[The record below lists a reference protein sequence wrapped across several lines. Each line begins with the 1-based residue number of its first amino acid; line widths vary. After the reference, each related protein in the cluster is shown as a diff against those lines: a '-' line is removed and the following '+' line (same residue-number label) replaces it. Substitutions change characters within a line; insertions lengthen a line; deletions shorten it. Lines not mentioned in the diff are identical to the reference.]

1 MSFDVENNKNLVK
14 ALLVKGRK
22 QGYLTIDEINNSFG
36 TEMDSKQLD
45 GIISILTECDIKISD
60 GKEKEHREKTQSS
73 TKNTKKSVNIISSL
87 PDVNKVDNINDGTDE
102 LETNFYE
109 KDIKNEFN
117 SINAEETIIRN
128 TEDPVKAY
136 LKSINNIPLLT
147 REDEV
152 DIAMRIEKG
161 RNEVI
166 RNLYNIPFVLKYV
179 FDWYEGLSNGGML
192 LRDLI
197 KIDEITSSE
206 FNIDDD
212 FERDDL
218 EDIDDVNEDEDNC
231 ISSFF
236 AMDDLEENDEK
247 QIVKRADDND
257 SEQSLADYD
266 MDKDDEEELANA
278 IGNVERSLLP
288 KVLITLEKA
297 SGYVQ
302 KIMNIIKNDTITKY
316 RNNKRVEKLIEE
328 VYRTMSNI
336 SLNNTLI
343 TNILNEITKVENK
356 LMDLNKLILKVAVD
370 SGVDKKEFLDI
381 YMNDQRDENWF
392 ENLKETKADDKRW
405 QVFLNEKAE
414 EVEELNNKINKVLRI
429 VGVEYNDF
437 NKIVREIKQSRKE
450 EEKAKNEMIRSN
462 LRLVISIAKRYANR
476 GLQFLD
482 LIQEGN
488 IGLMRAVDKFE
499 YKRGYKFSTYS
510 TWWIRQ
516 SITRAI
522 ADQSRTIRIPIHMVE
537 TINKISKISRQ
548 LMQQL
553 GRQPTIKEISDKLL
567 IPVEKIIKILRN
579 SKDPISLDAP
589 IGNNSGNS
597 EGDESLVGDFIEDSY
612 AVSPM
617 KARIYNNLKEKTSQ
631 LLSSLTAREER
642 VLRMRFG
649 IGIDSDHT
657 LEEVGKLFSVTRERI
672 RQIEAKALRKLQ
684 HPVRIEM
691 LKEFV
696 ETSDVQ

>member
-1 MSFDVENNKNLVK
+1 MSFDVEKNKNLVK

-22 QGYLTIDEINNSFG
+22 QGYLTIDDINSSCG
-36 TEMDSKQLD
+36 TEIDSKQLE
-45 GIISILTECDIKISD
+45 GIISILTECDIKISN
-60 GKEKEHREKTQSS
+60 GKEKKEKTGA
-73 TKNTKKSVNIISSL
+73 TRGPKKSVSVINSL
-87 PDVNKVDNINDGTDE
+87 PNNNDKVNGIHDVNDDVEN
-102 LETNFYE
+102 NFYD

-117 SINAEETIIRN
+117 SINTEETIIRN

-166 RNLYNIPFVLKYV
+166 RNLYNIPFVLKYI
-179 FDWYEGLSNGGML
+179 FDWYEGLSNGSML
-192 LRDLI
+192 LRDFI

-218 EDIDDVNEDEDNC
+218 DDIDDVNEDEENC

-236 AMDDLEENDEK
+236 AMDDLEEDNNEK
-247 QIVKRADDND
+247 PIEKSAEENENGQN
-257 SEQSLADYD
+257 LADFD
-266 MDKDDEEELANA
+266 IDKDDDEALANA

-302 KIMNIIKNDTITKY
+302 KIMSIIKNDTITKY

-328 VYRTMSNI
+328 VYKTMSNI

-343 TNILNEITKVENK
+343 TNILNEITRVENK
-356 LMDLNKLILKVAVD
+356 LMDLNKLILKLAVD

-381 YMNDQRDENWF
+381 YMSDQRDENWF
-392 ENLKETKADDKRW
+392 ENLQETKANDKKW
-405 QVFLNEKAE
+405 QVFLNDKAE
-414 EVEELNNKINKVLRI
+414 EVRELNNKINKVLRI
-429 VGVEYNDF
+429 AGVDYNDF
-437 NKIVREIKQSRKE
+437 NKIVKEIKQSKKE
-450 EEKAKNEMIRSN
+450 EDKAKNEMIRSN

-499 YKRGYKFSTYS
+499 YKRGYKFSTYA

-567 IPVEKIIKILRN
+567 IPVDKIIKILRN
-579 SKDPISLDAP
+579 SKDPVSLDAP
-589 IGNNSGNS
+589 IGSNSGSS
-597 EGDESLVGDFIEDSY
+597 EGDESLVGDFIEDQY

-631 LLSSLTAREER
+631 LLSGLTAREER

-691 LKEFV
+691 LKEFM
-696 ETSDVQ
+696 ETSES

>member
-1 MSFDVENNKNLVK
+1 MSFDVEKNKNLVK

-22 QGYLTIDEINNSFG
+22 QGYLTIDDINSSCG
-36 TEMDSKQLD
+36 TEIDSKQLE
-45 GIISILTECDIKISD
+45 GIVSILTECDIKISN
-60 GKEKEHREKTQSS
+60 GKEKKEKIGATRGP
-73 TKNTKKSVNIISSL
+73 KKSVSVINSL
-87 PDVNKVDNINDGTDE
+87 PNNNDKVNGVHDVNDDVEN
-102 LETNFYE
+102 NFYD

-117 SINAEETIIRN
+117 SINTEETIIRN

-166 RNLYNIPFVLKYV
+166 RNLYNIPFVLKYI
-179 FDWYEGLSNGGML
+179 FDWYEGLSNGSML
-192 LRDLI
+192 LRDFI

-218 EDIDDVNEDEDNC
+218 DDIDDVNEDEENC

-236 AMDDLEENDEK
+236 AMDDLEEDNNDKPIEK
-247 QIVKRADDND
+247 QTEENENRQN
-257 SEQSLADYD
+257 LADFD
-266 MDKDDEEELANA
+266 IDKDDDEALANA

-302 KIMNIIKNDTITKY
+302 KIMSIIKNDTITKY

-328 VYRTMSNI
+328 VYKTMSNI

-343 TNILNEITKVENK
+343 TNILNEITRVENK
-356 LMDLNKLILKVAVD
+356 LMDLNKLILKLAVD

-381 YMNDQRDENWF
+381 YMSDQRDENWF
-392 ENLKETKADDKRW
+392 ENLQETKADDKKW
-405 QVFLNEKAE
+405 QIFLNDKAE
-414 EVEELNNKINKVLRI
+414 EVRELNNKINKVLRI
-429 VGVEYNDF
+429 VGVDYNDF
-437 NKIVREIKQSRKE
+437 NKIVKEIKQSKKE
-450 EEKAKNEMIRSN
+450 EDKAKNEMIRSN

-567 IPVEKIIKILRN
+567 IPVDKIIKILRN
-579 SKDPISLDAP
+579 SKDPVSLDAP
-589 IGNNSGNS
+589 IGNNSGSS
-597 EGDESLVGDFIEDSY
+597 EGDESLVGDFIEDQY

-691 LKEFV
+691 LKEFM
-696 ETSDVQ
+696 ETSES

>member
-1 MSFDVENNKNLVK
+1 MSFDVEKNKNLVK

-22 QGYLTIDEINNSFG
+22 QGYLTIDDINSSCG
-36 TEMDSKQLD
+36 TEIDSKQLE
-45 GIISILTECDIKISD
+45 GIISILTECDIKISN
-60 GKEKEHREKTQSS
+60 GKEKKEKTGA
-73 TKNTKKSVNIISSL
+73 TRGPKKSVSVINSL
-87 PDVNKVDNINDGTDE
+87 PNNNDKVNGIHDVNDDVEN
-102 LETNFYE
+102 NFYD

-117 SINAEETIIRN
+117 SINTEETIIRN

-166 RNLYNIPFVLKYV
+166 RNLYNIPFVLKYI
-179 FDWYEGLSNGGML
+179 FDWYEGLSNGSML
-192 LRDLI
+192 LRDFI

-218 EDIDDVNEDEDNC
+218 DDIDDVNEDEENC

-236 AMDDLEENDEK
+236 AMDDLEEDNNEK
-247 QIVKRADDND
+247 PIEKSAEGNENGQN
-257 SEQSLADYD
+257 LADFD
-266 MDKDDEEELANA
+266 IDKDDDEALANA

-302 KIMNIIKNDTITKY
+302 KIMSIIKNETITKY

-328 VYRTMSNI
+328 VYKTMSNI

-343 TNILNEITKVENK
+343 VNILNEITRVENK
-356 LMDLNKLILKVAVD
+356 LMDLNKLILKLAVD

-381 YMNDQRDENWF
+381 YMSDQRDENWF
-392 ENLKETKADDKRW
+392 ENLQETKANDKKW
-405 QVFLNEKAE
+405 QVFLNDKAE
-414 EVEELNNKINKVLRI
+414 EVRELNNKINKVLRI
-429 VGVEYNDF
+429 VGVDYNDF
-437 NKIVREIKQSRKE
+437 NKIVKEIKQSKKE
-450 EEKAKNEMIRSN
+450 EDKAKNEMIRSN

-567 IPVEKIIKILRN
+567 IPVDKIIKILRN

-589 IGNNSGNS
+589 IGSNSGSS
-597 EGDESLVGDFIEDSY
+597 EGDESLVGDFIEDQY

-691 LKEFV
+691 LKEFM
-696 ETSDVQ
+696 ETSES

>member
-1 MSFDVENNKNLVK
+1 MSFDVEKNKNLVK

-22 QGYLTIDEINNSFG
+22 QGYLTIDDINSSCG
-36 TEMDSKQLD
+36 TEIDSKQLE
-45 GIISILTECDIKISD
+45 GIISILTECDIKISN
-60 GKEKEHREKTQSS
+60 GKEKKEKIGT
-73 TKNTKKSVNIISSL
+73 TKGPKKSVSVINSL
-87 PDVNKVDNINDGTDE
+87 PNNNDKVNGIHDVNDDVEN
-102 LETNFYE
+102 NFYD

-117 SINAEETIIRN
+117 SINTEETIIRN

-166 RNLYNIPFVLKYV
+166 RNLYNIPFVLKYI
-179 FDWYEGLSNGGML
+179 FDWYEGLSNGSML
-192 LRDLI
+192 LRDFI

-218 EDIDDVNEDEDNC
+218 DDIDDVNEDEENC

-236 AMDDLEENDEK
+236 AMDDLEEDNNEKPIEK
-247 QIVKRADDND
+247 QAEEN
-257 SEQSLADYD
+257 ENGQNLADFD
-266 MDKDDEEELANA
+266 IDKDDDEALANA

-302 KIMNIIKNDTITKY
+302 KIMSIIKNDTITKY

-328 VYRTMSNI
+328 VYKTMSNI

-343 TNILNEITKVENK
+343 TNILNEITRVENK
-356 LMDLNKLILKVAVD
+356 LMDLNKLILKLAVD

-381 YMNDQRDENWF
+381 YMSDQRDENWF
-392 ENLKETKADDKRW
+392 ENLQETKADDKKW
-405 QVFLNEKAE
+405 QVFLNDKAE
-414 EVEELNNKINKVLRI
+414 EVRELNNKINKVLRI
-429 VGVEYNDF
+429 VGVDYNDF
-437 NKIVREIKQSRKE
+437 NKIVKEIKQSKKE
-450 EEKAKNEMIRSN
+450 EDKAKNEMIRSN

-567 IPVEKIIKILRN
+567 IPVDKIIKILRN
-579 SKDPISLDAP
+579 SKDPVSLDAP
-589 IGNNSGNS
+589 IGNNSGSS
-597 EGDESLVGDFIEDSY
+597 EGDESLVGDFIEDQY

-691 LKEFV
+691 LKEFM
-696 ETSDVQ
+696 ETSES

>member
-1 MSFDVENNKNLVK
+1 MSFDVEKNKNLVK

-22 QGYLTIDEINNSFG
+22 QGYLTIDDINSSCG
-36 TEMDSKQLD
+36 TEIDSKQLE
-45 GIISILTECDIKISD
+45 GIISILTECDIKISN
-60 GKEKEHREKTQSS
+60 GKEKKEKTGA
-73 TKNTKKSVNIISSL
+73 TRGPKKSVSVINSL
-87 PDVNKVDNINDGTDE
+87 PNNNDKVNGIHDVNDDVEN
-102 LETNFYE
+102 NFYD

-117 SINAEETIIRN
+117 SINTEETIIRN

-166 RNLYNIPFVLKYV
+166 RNLYNIPFVLKYI
-179 FDWYEGLSNGGML
+179 FDWYEGLSNGSML
-192 LRDLI
+192 LRDFI

-218 EDIDDVNEDEDNC
+218 DDIDDVNEDEENC

-236 AMDDLEENDEK
+236 AMDDLEEDNNEK
-247 QIVKRADDND
+247 PIEKSAEGNENGQN
-257 SEQSLADYD
+257 LADFD
-266 MDKDDEEELANA
+266 IDKDDDEALANA

-302 KIMNIIKNDTITKY
+302 KIMSIIKNETITKY

-328 VYRTMSNI
+328 VYKTMSNI

-343 TNILNEITKVENK
+343 TNILSEITRVENK
-356 LMDLNKLILKVAVD
+356 LMDLNKLILKLAVD

-381 YMNDQRDENWF
+381 YMSDQRDENWF
-392 ENLKETKADDKRW
+392 ENLQETKADDKKW
-405 QVFLNEKAE
+405 QVFLNDKAE
-414 EVEELNNKINKVLRI
+414 EVRELNNKINKVLRI
-429 VGVEYNDF
+429 VGVDYNDF
-437 NKIVREIKQSRKE
+437 NKIVKEIKQSKKE
-450 EEKAKNEMIRSN
+450 EDKAKNEMIRSN

-567 IPVEKIIKILRN
+567 IPVDKIIKILRN
-579 SKDPISLDAP
+579 SKDPVSLDAP
-589 IGNNSGNS
+589 IGNNSGSS
-597 EGDESLVGDFIEDSY
+597 EGDESLVGDFIEDQY

-691 LKEFV
+691 LKEFM
-696 ETSDVQ
+696 ETSES

>member
-1 MSFDVENNKNLVK
+1 MS
-14 ALLVKGRK
+14 
-22 QGYLTIDEINNSFG
+22 I
-36 TEMDSKQLD
+36 
-45 GIISILTECDIKISD
+45 
-60 GKEKEHREKTQSS
+60 
-73 TKNTKKSVNIISSL
+73 
-87 PDVNKVDNINDGTDE
+87 
-102 LETNFYE
+102 
-109 KDIKNEFN
+109 IKNE
-117 SINAEETIIRN
+117 
-128 TEDPVKAY
+128 
-136 LKSINNIPLLT
+136 
-147 REDEV
+147 
-152 DIAMRIEKG
+152 
-161 RNEVI
+161 
-166 RNLYNIPFVLKYV
+166 
-179 FDWYEGLSNGGML
+179 
-192 LRDLI
+192 
-197 KIDEITSSE
+197 
-206 FNIDDD
+206 
-212 FERDDL
+212 
-218 EDIDDVNEDEDNC
+218 
-231 ISSFF
+231 
-236 AMDDLEENDEK
+236 
-247 QIVKRADDND
+247 
-257 SEQSLADYD
+257 
-266 MDKDDEEELANA
+266 
-278 IGNVERSLLP
+278 
-288 KVLITLEKA
+288 
-297 SGYVQ
+297 
-302 KIMNIIKNDTITKY
+302 TITKY
-316 RNNKRVEKLIEE
+316 RNNKRVEKFIEE
-328 VYRTMSNI
+328 VYKTMSNI

-343 TNILNEITKVENK
+343 TNILNEITRVENK
-356 LMDLNKLILKVAVD
+356 LMDLNKLILKLAVD

-381 YMNDQRDENWF
+381 YMSDQRDENWF
-392 ENLKETKADDKRW
+392 ENLQGTKADDKRW
-405 QVFLNEKAE
+405 QVFLNDKAE
-414 EVEELNNKINKVLRI
+414 EVRELNNKINKVLRI
-429 VGVEYNDF
+429 VGVDYNDF
-437 NKIVREIKQSRKE
+437 NKIVKEIKQSKKE
-450 EEKAKNEMIRSN
+450 EDKAKNEMIRSN

-567 IPVEKIIKILRN
+567 IPVDKSIKILRN
-579 SKDPISLDAP
+579 SKDPVSLDAP
-589 IGNNSGNS
+589 IGSNSGSS
-597 EGDESLVGDFIEDSY
+597 EGDESLVGDFIEDQY

-691 LKEFV
+691 LKEFM
-696 ETSDVQ
+696 ETSES

>member
-1 MSFDVENNKNLVK
+1 MSFDVEKNKNLVK

-22 QGYLTIDEINNSFG
+22 QGYLTIDDINSSCG
-36 TEMDSKQLD
+36 TEIDSKQLE
-45 GIISILTECDIKISD
+45 GIISILTECDIKISN
-60 GKEKEHREKTQSS
+60 GKEKKEKTGA
-73 TKNTKKSVNIISSL
+73 TRGPKKSVSVINSL
-87 PDVNKVDNINDGTDE
+87 PNNNDKVNGIHDVNDDVEN
-102 LETNFYE
+102 NFYD

-117 SINAEETIIRN
+117 SINTEETIIRN

-166 RNLYNIPFVLKYV
+166 RNLYNIPFVLKYI
-179 FDWYEGLSNGGML
+179 FDWYEGLSNGSML
-192 LRDLI
+192 LRDFI

-218 EDIDDVNEDEDNC
+218 DDIDDVNEDEENC

-236 AMDDLEENDEK
+236 AMDDLEEDNNEK
-247 QIVKRADDND
+247 PIEKSAEGNENGQN
-257 SEQSLADYD
+257 LADFD
-266 MDKDDEEELANA
+266 IDKDDDEALANA

-302 KIMNIIKNDTITKY
+302 KIMSIIKNETITKY

-328 VYRTMSNI
+328 VYKTMSNI

-343 TNILNEITKVENK
+343 TNILSEITRVENK
-356 LMDLNKLILKVAVD
+356 LMDLNKLILKLAVD

-381 YMNDQRDENWF
+381 YMSDQRDENWF
-392 ENLKETKADDKRW
+392 ENLQETKADDKKW
-405 QVFLNEKAE
+405 QVFLNDKAE
-414 EVEELNNKINKVLRI
+414 EVRELNNKINKVLRI
-429 VGVEYNDF
+429 VGVDYNDF
-437 NKIVREIKQSRKE
+437 NKIVKEIKQSKKE
-450 EEKAKNEMIRSN
+450 EDKAKNEMIRSN

-499 YKRGYKFSTYS
+499 YKRGYKFSTYA

-567 IPVEKIIKILRN
+567 IPVDKIIKILRN
-579 SKDPISLDAP
+579 SKDPVSLDAP
-589 IGNNSGNS
+589 IGNNSGSS
-597 EGDESLVGDFIEDSY
+597 EGDESLVGDFIEDQY

-691 LKEFV
+691 LKEFM
-696 ETSDVQ
+696 ETSES

>member
-1 MSFDVENNKNLVK
+1 MSFDVEKNKNLVK

-22 QGYLTIDEINNSFG
+22 QGYLTIDDINSSCG
-36 TEMDSKQLD
+36 TEIDSKQLE
-45 GIISILTECDIKISD
+45 GIISILTECDIKISN
-60 GKEKEHREKTQSS
+60 GKEKKEKTGA
-73 TKNTKKSVNIISSL
+73 TRGPKKSVSVINSL
-87 PDVNKVDNINDGTDE
+87 PNNNDKVNGIHDVNDDVEN
-102 LETNFYE
+102 NFYD

-117 SINAEETIIRN
+117 SINTEETIIRN

-166 RNLYNIPFVLKYV
+166 RNLYNIPFVLKYI
-179 FDWYEGLSNGGML
+179 FDWYEGLSNGSML
-192 LRDLI
+192 LRDFI

-218 EDIDDVNEDEDNC
+218 DDIDDVNEDEENC

-236 AMDDLEENDEK
+236 AMDDLEEDNNEK
-247 QIVKRADDND
+247 PIEKSAEENENGQN
-257 SEQSLADYD
+257 LADFD
-266 MDKDDEEELANA
+266 IDKDDDEALANA

-302 KIMNIIKNDTITKY
+302 KIMSIIKNDTITKY

-328 VYRTMSNI
+328 VYKTMSNI

-343 TNILNEITKVENK
+343 TNILNEITRVENK
-356 LMDLNKLILKVAVD
+356 LMDLNKLILKLAVD

-381 YMNDQRDENWF
+381 YMSDQRDENWF
-392 ENLKETKADDKRW
+392 ENLQETKANDKKW
-405 QVFLNEKAE
+405 QVFLNDKAE
-414 EVEELNNKINKVLRI
+414 EVRELNNKINKVLRI
-429 VGVEYNDF
+429 AGVDYNDF
-437 NKIVREIKQSRKE
+437 NKIVKEIKQSKKE
-450 EEKAKNEMIRSN
+450 EDKAKNEMIRSN

-567 IPVEKIIKILRN
+567 IPVDKIIKILRN
-579 SKDPISLDAP
+579 SKDPVSLDAP
-589 IGNNSGNS
+589 IGSNSGSS
-597 EGDESLVGDFIEDSY
+597 EGDESLVGDFIEDQY

-631 LLSSLTAREER
+631 LLSGLTAREER

-691 LKEFV
+691 LKEFM
-696 ETSDVQ
+696 ETSES

>member
-1 MSFDVENNKNLVK
+1 MSFDVEKNKNLVK

-22 QGYLTIDEINNSFG
+22 QGYLTIDDINSSCG
-36 TEMDSKQLD
+36 TEIDSKQLE
-45 GIISILTECDIKISD
+45 GIVSILTECDIKISN
-60 GKEKEHREKTQSS
+60 GKEKKEKIGATRGP
-73 TKNTKKSVNIISSL
+73 KKSVSVINSL
-87 PDVNKVDNINDGTDE
+87 PNNNDKVNGVHDVNDDVEN
-102 LETNFYE
+102 NFYD

-117 SINAEETIIRN
+117 SINTEETIIRN

-166 RNLYNIPFVLKYV
+166 RNLYNIPFVLKYI
-179 FDWYEGLSNGGML
+179 FDWYEGLSNGSML
-192 LRDLI
+192 LRDFI

-218 EDIDDVNEDEDNC
+218 DDIDDVNEDEENC

-236 AMDDLEENDEK
+236 AMDDLEEDNNDKPIEK
-247 QIVKRADDND
+247 QTEENENRQN
-257 SEQSLADYD
+257 LADFD
-266 MDKDDEEELANA
+266 IDKDDDEALANA

-302 KIMNIIKNDTITKY
+302 KIMSIIKNDTITKY

-328 VYRTMSNI
+328 VYKTMSNI

-343 TNILNEITKVENK
+343 TNILNEITRVENK
-356 LMDLNKLILKVAVD
+356 LMDLNKLILKLAVD

-392 ENLKETKADDKRW
+392 ENLQETKADDKKW
-405 QVFLNEKAE
+405 QVFLNDKAE
-414 EVEELNNKINKVLRI
+414 EVRELNNKINKVLRI
-429 VGVEYNDF
+429 VGVDYNDF
-437 NKIVREIKQSRKE
+437 DKIVKEIKQSKKE
-450 EEKAKNEMIRSN
+450 EDKAKNEMIRSN

-567 IPVEKIIKILRN
+567 IPVDKIIKILRN

-589 IGNNSGNS
+589 IGSNSGSS
-597 EGDESLVGDFIEDSY
+597 EGDESLVGDFIEDQY

-691 LKEFV
+691 LKEFM
-696 ETSDVQ
+696 ETSES